1 MANEE
6 DDPAVKPVSEPV
18 YALFARMENL
28 KYYAARDQTEV
39 VAVEERVLKGNLS
52 VTESLDVSFEHTIR
66 VTVVILCPGSDAAPS
81 KVISNRRMC
90 QIERLLAGFE
100 AGLSQN

>member
-6 DDPAVKPVSEPV
+6 DDPTVKPISEPV
-18 YALFARMENL
+18 YPLFAGMEHL
-28 KYYAARDQTEV
+28 KYDAARDETEV
-39 VAVEERVLKGNLS
+39 VAVEERILKGKLS
-52 VTESLDVSFEHTIR
+52 IAESLDVPFEHTIR